1 LIDLERLGDAV
12 GFSAAQRELLQHLL
26 RERSVE
32 LPVEEGIRPRPDPAE
47 RPLSFAQQRLWF
59 LHRLDPASPA
69 YNMPAAVRLTGRLDV
84 AALRGSL
91 AEVVRRHEVLRTAL
105 REEGGAPVPH
115 LAPAAPL
122 PLPVVDLSS
131 LSLAERTRESER
143 LAREEA
149 RRPFDL
155 GRAPLLRGTL
165 VRQGD
170 GGWLLLLTLHHVV
183 GDGWSIGVL
192 VRELG
197 TLYEAFAAGRPLPL
211 PELSLQYTDFAFWQ
225 RGWLAGEELE
235 RQLGFW
241 REAMAGAPVTLE
253 LPADRPRPPVAS
265 LRGGRRRVELPAEL
279 AGRLRTLGQE
289 RGATLFMV
297 LLATFAAQLARWSG
311 AEDLVV
317 GSPIAN
323 RNRAEIEGLVGF
335 FVNTLPLR
343 VDLKGDPAF
352 RDLLDRV
359 RETTLAAYSHQD
371 LPFERLVEELRL
383 ERSPA
388 HSPLFQVLF
397 ALQNAPVGRLD
408 LEGLSIELAEV
419 DNGAAKVDLELSLEE
434 TARGIEGTLTYSL
447 DTFEPATAERLLGH
461 WQTLLRGAVEEP
473 GTRIWDLPLLD
484 DRERQQ
490 LLEWSRTGEVSLA
503 PGSIQ
508 GRFEAWVERTPE
520 AVALVWEEGSF
531 TYRELDRRANLLA
544 CHLLALGL
552 EPEDPV
558 GICFERSPDL
568 VVCLLAALKAGGAYL
583 PLEPG
588 LGDERL
594 EMLLSD
600 AQGGVA
606 RPVVLTRERWAGR
619 FSRVRERGG
628 SVLLLDGSPP
638 PAPPA
643 WEAGPEVFADPDRLA
658 YISFTSG
665 STGRPKGVAV
675 PHRGVLRL
683 VHDSVWARM
692 GPDEVFLQL
701 APASFDASTLEI
713 WGPLLNGGRLV
724 IFPPHPPSLEELGD
738 VLARFGVTT
747 LWLTA
752 GLFHQM
758 VDGNLRG
765 LASLR
770 QLLAGG
776 DALAAE
782 RVARVLDALPGV
794 RLVNGYGPTEGTTF
808 TCCWPAVPGGL
819 RGASVPLGRP
829 IANSEVHL
837 LDRSGQPAPIGV
849 PGELWIG
856 GDGLARGYV
865 ARPDQTADRFRPH
878 PFGPPGARLYRTGD
892 LARYRPD
899 GLIEFLGRTDHQ
911 VKIRGFRVEPGEIE
925 AVLCEH
931 PAVRQAAVVA
941 RGTTDDRRLVAYV
954 VREEGAE
961 IANLRDHLRRR
972 LPEFM
977 IPAAFVELAAFPLTL
992 NGKLDR
998 RALPEPD
1005 RRTEDEG
1012 SAAPRTPVEEL
1023 LATLF
1028 ADLLGIEGIGIQDD
1042 FFLQGG
1048 HSLLATRV
1056 VSRVREVFGVEIPL
1070 VRFFESPTV
1079 AGLAAVI
1086 AEAQG
1091 VSATPMVRVPRSGEL
1106 PLSFAQQRLW
1116 FLEQL
1121 APGSPLYNMPLAV
1134 RTRGGLRLPALAAAL
1149 REIVRRHEALRTRFP
1164 ATDGSPVQVVAEEA
1178 AFELAQVD
1186 LSALAPDGREIEARR
1201 LLAGAARRP
1210 FDLAMGPLLRAL
1222 LLRLDEDEAVLFLNL
1237 HHIVADGWSIG
1248 VLLQELSVLYRGS
1261 ALPELPL
1268 QYADF
1273 AAWQRSWLSGEV
1285 LDGQIAFW
1293 RDRLGG
1299 VPVLD
1304 LPTDRPR
1311 PPAQS
1316 FRGAV
1321 LPMSL
1326 PPGLADRV
1334 ADLGRRSGVTPF
1346 MALLAAFSALLA
1358 RVSGQDD
1365 LAVGA
1370 PIANRNRAEIEG
1382 LIGFFVNTLA
1392 LRVAVADD
1400 PVFADLLARVR
1411 DATLEAYAHQDL
1423 PFERLVEELAPQR
1436 DHSRPPLVQAVFAL
1450 QNAPLGPLE
1459 LPGVT
1464 LEAVPVDTGTAKFD
1478 LTLALSEEGGG
1489 LAGGIEYA
1497 TDLFDEATVRR
1508 LWDRFERLLA
1518 GAVDAPE
1525 RRTSDLPLL
1534 DAAELHQILSAWSG
1548 AEVSPAGGIPV
1559 VRLFEDQVLRAP
1571 RAPAVVD
1578 GDGTLTYGDL
1588 DRRAGALATLLRLRG
1603 VGPEAPLVAVCCER
1617 SADLVVAVLA
1627 VLEAGGAYLPL
1638 DPAYPAERL
1647 SFMLGDAGV
1656 RLLLTHERVRVDLP
1670 PGVEVLRVDRDPG
1683 FEPLRERPVA
1693 DPRHRAYAI
1702 YTSGSTGRPKG
1713 TELAHAGL
1721 ANLAAWHRETYGLTP
1736 DDRCTL
1742 VAGVGFDASV
1752 WEIWPALTAGAS
1764 LWVPPA
1770 ELLGDPA
1777 ALLAWM
1783 AGQGVTVSFLSTP
1796 MAEAVLAVPPPPGL
1810 ALRFLL
1816 TGGDRLHRRAPSGA
1830 PFTLVN
1836 HYGPTEG
1843 TVVTTAGPVG
1853 PGEGPPSLGRP
1864 ISGVRTWVMDGRLAP
1879 VPAGTPGELCVAGV
1893 GLARG
1898 YLGRPDLTAEQ
1909 FRPDPLGGVP
1919 GERLYRTGD
1928 LVRWRPDGEL
1938 EFLGRIDHQ
1947 VKVRGVRIELGE
1959 IEAVLAEHPGVRAA
1973 AAAVSGGRL
1982 AAWYVADPE
1991 ISPRELREHLRRSLP
2006 DSMLPSDFVRLD
2018 GLPLTANGKVDR
2030 QALPAPG
2037 PRPGEGRPK
2046 NAVEEVLAAIW
2057 EEVLGVRGIEPE
2069 DDFFALGGHSL
2080 LATRVLARMRG
2091 AFGVELP
2098 LSTAFE
2104 ASTLEEL
2111 AERIAAVRRNAP
2123 APDGEPLRPVP
2134 RDGELPLSPTQE
2146 RLWFLDQFE
2155 PGSAALNIPASACL
2169 RGRLDA
2175 GALESALAEVVRRHE
2190 SLRTSFGAAEGRPY
2204 QRVAPPA
2211 PVFLPLVDLS
2221 GLPDRSG
2228 ELARLEAVL
2237 AGHAFDLGR
2246 GPLWIAQLVRL
2257 APDEHAFLLCLH
2269 HVIADG
2275 WSMGVLFRELG
2286 ELYQAFSAGRPS
2298 PLAEPALQ
2306 VADFAVWQRRWLAEG
2321 ALDAQLAFWR
2331 QRLAGE
2337 LTALDLPLD
2346 HPRPPV
2352 RTFRGSTRRLVLP
2365 PDLSDAL
2372 RVLGRREGATLFMTL
2387 LAAFDVLLSRLS
2399 GQRDILVGTP
2409 IAGRTRAEL
2418 EGLIGC
2424 FLNTLVLRADLSGEP
2439 SFRDLLA
2446 RVREV
2451 CLSAY
2456 EHQDLPFETL
2466 LAELVPERDLS
2477 RTPLFQVFLNMLN
2490 LPPAALRLPDLEIVP
2505 QPLPD
2510 APSKFDLT
2518 LYVSNP
2524 EGEIGFD
2531 LVFNA
2536 DLLSPARIEEM
2547 LRQYELVLRQI
2558 ADAPERGV
2566 EALSLVTAEARSLL
2580 PDPRAVLSDRFE
2592 GSVPQVFSGFAR
2604 REPAALAA
2612 ADGAEEW
2619 TYGELAAQSWRLARF
2634 LVDAGVLPGEVV
2646 AIYAHRSAPLVWAL
2660 LGVLEAGAAFLILD
2674 PTYPAA
2680 RQIEMLRLAQP
2691 RAWLEIEAAGD
2702 LPVLLDRKVW
2712 SLGCRRLR
2720 LQAKETGNPALSGF
2734 PAEPPDVP
2742 VGPDDL
2748 AYVAFTSGS
2757 TGGPK
2762 GVLGRHGSL
2771 SHFLP
2776 WLFRRFDLTA
2786 ADRFSLLSGLSHDP
2800 LHRDVFTPLQLGAAV
2815 LLPDPDRMASP
2826 GWLAGWARRQGITV
2840 AHMTPAMAQLLT
2852 TEPPDGEVVEVTS
2865 LRYAFLVGESLT
2877 WRTVE
2882 RLRRLAPAVT
2892 CVNLYGATETQ
2903 RAVGCHVAAPELLQD
2918 DHRSGEVLPLGRGM
2932 EDVQLL
2938 VLGGS
2943 GELAGVGELGE
2954 ILVRSPHLALGYLGD
2969 PERTRERF
2977 RENPFTGEAGDRLYR
2992 TGDLGRYLPDGEVA
3006 FAGRADSQVKVRGFR
3021 VEPGEIEA
3029 ALARHSDVREAAVLV
3044 WEDGD
3049 DRRFLAAYL
3058 VPVPGRAIAMREVR
3072 GFLEERLPAYMV
3084 PAAYVVLD
3092 ELPLTPNR
3100 KLDHRALPRPEVVR
3114 TDAVAKPEDPAAE
3127 VLAGI
3132 WADLLGLERV
3142 GVSDNFF
3149 ELGGHSLLATRLLS
3163 RVRQVLGVELSL
3175 QELFEA
3181 PTVAGMAAA
3190 VARSAGA
3197 PSIPPLR
3204 RADRTMRLPLSFAQQ
3219 RLWFLDR
3226 FEPGSPLYNIV
3237 SAFRVAGPLDVTALA
3252 SALREIVRRHE
3263 TLRTSFASIDGRPVQ
3278 VVSPEARL
3286 DLAWTS
3292 LAALPP
3298 AERAAELRRLLD
3310 GEARRP
3316 FDLGRGPLF
3325 RARLYEESAGEWI
3338 VLLSIHHI
3346 VSDGWSMGVLLGE
3359 LSVLYGAALEGAAS
3373 PLPELPVQY
3382 ADFAVWQRSWLQGE
3396 VLEAQLAWWR
3406 EQLGDGPAPL
3416 ELPTDRPRPV
3426 EQSSEGGTLPL
3437 ALPAALAAEIQT
3449 LARRQGATVYMVL
3462 LAALQT
3468 LLHRYSGQED
3478 IATGSP
3484 IANRTRIELEG
3495 LVGFFANTLVM
3506 RGRLSAHL
3514 PFLELLARLRSTVL
3528 EAHAH
3533 QDLPFE
3539 KLVEELAPVRDL
3551 GRSPLFQVML
3561 VLQNTPWS
3569 LRGLPG
3575 LEAASLAVS
3584 TASAKFDLTWSFA
3597 EAPTGG
3603 LVGSVELR
3611 SDLWDDVT
3619 VRRMLD
3625 HFAALLEAALV
3636 DPGESLG
3643 ALPLLSPAERLQM
3656 LEEWSG
3662 TAVALPPA
3670 ACIHQLVEEQAARAP
3685 EALAVVAA
3693 DRSKLSYRDLNE
3705 RANQVAHFLGSL
3717 GIGPEDRVGICA
3729 ESSPELLLAILG
3741 TLKAGAAYVPLD
3753 PAYPRERLAFM
3764 AQNAR
3769 LGLLL
3774 VRDTGSDLLPAG
3786 VVPRVALGDWEPF
3799 SDFSRENPVCAATG
3813 ENLAY
3818 VIYTSGSTGRPKGVA
3833 MPHLPLVNLI
3843 RWQQRSSGGGRTVQ
3857 FSSLSFDVSF
3867 QEIFSTW
3874 SSGETLVLLPEGARA
3889 DAGGLLSTLADEG
3902 VERLFL
3908 PFVALQNLA
3917 EWASSGEVLPRR
3929 LREVVT
3935 AGEQLKVTP
3944 AIMRLFE
3951 RLPGCSLENQ
3961 YGPSE
3966 SHVVTAFRLP
3976 GPAAQWAPLPPI
3988 GRPVDN
3994 ARLFI
3999 LDPQGNP
4006 VPVGVPGE
4014 LCIGGISLARGY
4026 LGLPEATAARF
4037 VPDPFTNLP
4046 GGRLYRTGDLA
4057 VWMPDGNLQFLGR
4070 TDHQIKVRGYR
4081 VELGEIEVLL
4091 SAQPG
4096 VHGATVVAREDATED
4111 RRLVA
4116 YVVPETPGAVSAEEL
4131 HRSVATRLPE
4141 YMLPSAWVF
4150 LETFPLTQTGK
4161 VDRRALPAPAGE
4173 GRKAPSTPP
4182 RTPLEETLAGIW
4194 SEILGTTEIGIH
4206 DNFFDLGG
4214 HSLRATRVLS
4224 RIRDAFGVEVPVRR
4238 LFARPTIAGLAE
4250 EIRAARHQE
4259 QGLAMPPLVR
4269 VPREGDL
4276 PLSFAQQRLWF
4287 LDRFD
4292 PGNPA
4297 YNIPAA
4303 FRFRGPL
4310 DRPALEASLGEIVRR
4325 HEVLRTSFQE
4335 REREPVQVIAP
4346 PGPFLL
4352 PQVDLATLPADLRER
4367 ELERLVGQEAFRSFD
4382 LSRGPLLRACLF
4394 GQGEGDH
4401 ALTLVQHHAV
4411 TDGWSQGVLSHE
4423 LSALYEAF
4431 TERLPSPLAELPV
4444 QYADFAVWQRAW
4456 LAGEGLRAQLSYW
4469 TRQLDGIQV
4478 LDLPTDHPRPPVATP
4493 HGAAR
4498 PFAWPAELG
4507 RGLQE
4512 LSEGEGA
4519 TLFMGLL
4526 AALQALLGR
4535 YSGQEDVVVGSPVA
4549 NRNRSELEGLIGFF
4563 VNMLALRGDLSGA
4576 PSFRELLARVRET
4589 ALEAYAHQDLP
4600 FDRLVE
4606 ELQPDRDTSRS
4617 PVFQVAFQLFNVPIR
4632 PLELRGVAV
4641 SWLPLAAQTAKFDLN
4656 LSLVAGEQGL
4666 LGSCEHRRDLFEAA
4680 TIDRM
4685 MGHLRVLLEGAVADP
4700 ERRIVDLPVLSEAE
4714 QLQLVEWLAAA
4725 HRGTPES
4732 RAEPE
4737 PEFVAPRGPIETA
4750 LAALWADLLGV
4761 ERIGVND
4768 SFFELGGHSLL
4779 ATRLVNR
4786 VRETFGADLLLRDL
4800 FQAPTVA
4807 ALARAIAG
4815 QKGGDLPDRLPPAR
4829 LPVLRPDPER
4839 RHEPFPLTDVQQ
4851 AYWIGRSGIFE
4862 LGNVSTHVYL
4872 ELETTGLDLER
4883 LGKALRRMIERH
4895 DMLRMVVLPD
4905 GRQRVLPTVPDYE
4918 IAVQEGDPESLR
4930 QRMSHQVLPAHRWP
4944 LFDLRASLLDG
4955 GRTRL
4960 HVSLDA
4966 LVADAWSFRIMARE
4980 LVQLYR
4986 DPGTAVPPLEIT
4998 FRDYVLAE
5006 IELRASD
5013 LYRRSEEYWRGRLAS
5028 LPPAPE
5034 LPLAKSPGAVS
5045 NPRFVRRSGRL
5056 EPQVWQRLRAA
5067 GARRGLTPSGL
5078 LLAAFSEVLAVWSK
5092 SPRFTLTLT
5101 LFQRL
5106 PLHPQVAEIVGDF
5119 TSVTLL
5125 AVDAPR
5131 DVPLE
5136 IRAQRLQE
5144 RLWMD
5149 LDHDHVSGVRILR
5162 ELGRTGGGQSWA
5174 MPVVFTS
5181 TLALERP
5188 APPETGETAEI
5199 ETVYSITQTP
5209 QVWLDHQVSEQGGA
5223 LVFFWDAVDEIFP
5236 QGLVDDMFATYSG
5249 LLARLADDEGLWQA
5263 ERLAL
5268 VPPTQLAQRADV
5280 NATATPGSGALLQT
5294 LFQEQARL
5302 RPEEPAV
5309 IAAERSLTYRELE
5322 CRALCLG
5329 ARLRA
5334 LGARP
5339 NRLVAI
5345 AMEKGWEQV
5354 VAALAVVSSGAAY
5367 LPVDPELPR
5376 ERFRYLLEHGEV
5388 EVALTQ
5394 SWLEARLAWPVG
5406 VRRIPVDRE
5415 DGEAPASLPPVQGRE
5430 DLAYVIFTSGSTGV
5444 PKGVMIDHRGAV
5456 NTVLDI
5462 DQRFGVGPGDR
5473 VLALSSLSFDL
5484 SVWDVFGLLA
5494 AGGAIVLPEPG
5505 AGRDP
5510 SRWLDLLRQS
5520 GVTVW
5525 NSVPALLEM
5534 LVEYA
5539 ERNGERL
5546 PASLRL
5552 VLLSGDWIPVGLPD
5566 RLRRL
5571 ADHEMEIVSL
5581 GGATEASIW
5590 SIYHPIG
5597 RVDPGWKSIPY
5608 GRPLANQTFH
5618 VLDDALEPRPVWV
5631 PGQLHIGGIGLAQGY
5646 WRDPEKTAACFFV
5659 HPRTGERLY
5668 RTGDLG
5674 RYLPDGTIEFLGRED
5689 FQVKIQ
5695 GYRIELGDVEAALA
5709 QHPGIAA
5716 GVTVALGD
5724 ERGAKRLVAYFV
5736 PVPGSLPGDEDL
5748 RAFLAGKLPA
5758 YMVPAVFVPL
5768 ESLPLTDNGKVD
5780 RKALPAPPER
5790 GRQRAAEI
5798 PRLASTGIEG
5808 RIAALWREVL
5818 QLDEVSPQESFFALG
5833 GNSILMVQVHARL
5846 QDLFGEIPI
5855 VDLFQYPTV
5864 RSLAAHLAS
5873 RGAVPREQPAEARRP
5888 VPGTGTGQE
5897 VAIIGMAGCFPRAE
5911 SLESFWRNLRQGVE
5925 CISFFSDEEL
5935 LAAGFSPDVLSDPRC
5950 VKARAILEGAD
5961 RFDASFFGL
5970 TPRQAVLIDPQ
5981 HRVFLECAWDALENA
5996 GYDPETCAGEIGV
6009 FAGASLNTYLFGLS
6023 AAEET
6028 KDLGNFQVVT
6038 GNDKDYLATR
6048 VSYLCNLRGPS
6059 LTVQT
6064 ACSTSL
6070 VAIHLACRSLV
6081 NGECDM
6087 ALAGGVSISAPQK
6100 RGYLYSEGGTGS
6112 PDGHCRAFDARAQGT
6127 VSGEGV
6133 GIVVLKRLAD
6143 ALADGDR
6150 IEAVILGSAINNDG
6164 SSKVGYTAP
6173 SVGGQAAVITRAL
6186 QVAGVSPETISYVE
6200 AHGTGTPLGDPIEI
6214 TALTQAFRRQTGKTG
6229 FCAIGSVKTNI
6240 GHLDAAAGVAGLIK
6254 TVLALRRGEIPPSLG
6269 FERPNPRIA
6278 FQESPFYV
6286 NQRLAEWRANGTPR
6300 RAGVSSFGFGG
6311 TNAHVVLE
6319 EAPPASPEPS
6329 PRSSHLLV
6337 LSARTPAALDRRMED
6352 LAAHLENDPV
6362 LDLAD
6367 VAWTLQVGRRV
6378 FGHRAVAVCTD
6389 ARDAVQVL
6397 RSRDRDRLLT
6407 AAEGETDRPVAFL
6420 FPGQGA
6426 RPAAGLAA
6434 LHRGEPAFRQGL
6446 DRCAEILR
6454 PSLGVDLRSLL
6465 LAGES
6470 SGNDL
6475 GSTALAQPVLFAIE
6489 HSLAELWMAWG
6500 VRPNALLGHSLGE
6513 YVAACLSGVLSLEDA
6528 LRLVVERGRLMQ
6540 ALPEGAMLAVPLPPE
6555 EVEELAA
6562 GAVSLAAINAPA
6574 RCVLS
6579 GPAADI
6585 DALAGE
6591 LASRGVSCR
6600 RLEVERAFH
6609 SRDVEA
6615 IQPALTAFLRQLHLQ
6630 PPRIPF
6636 VSCLTGTW
6644 ITDEEATDPAYWA
6657 RQMRA
6662 PVRFT
6667 DAVDTLLTVG
6677 PCVLLEVGPG
6687 SALVSLARLHPK
6699 TPQGIASLAA
6709 APAPDAGLLAALGRL
6724 WLAGVRIDW
6733 RAVHAGERRGRVALP
6748 SYPFERSSYWFETR
6762 SGRREEAEPA
6772 AHPAN
6777 GNGKGSLEPN
6787 QVLSWEPSTDL
6798 SSLEEIVSGQLEIM
6812 LQQLDLLR

>member
-1 LIDLERLGDAV
+1 MIDLERLADAV
-12 GFSAAQRELLQHLL
+12 GFSATQRELLQHLL
-26 RERSVE
+26 RDVSVE
-32 LPVEEGIRPRPDPAE
+32 LPVEEGIRPRSDPAE

-69 YNMPAAVRLTGRLDV
+69 YNMPAAVRLAVRLDV

-91 AEVVRRHEVLRTAL
+91 TEVVRRHEVLRTAL
-105 REEGGAPVPH
+105 REEAGAPVPD
-115 LAPAAPL
+115 LAPAALL
-122 PLPVVDLSS
+122 PLPVVDLSTMPP
-131 LSLAERTRESER
+131 AERTRESDR

-155 GRAPLLRGTL
+155 GRVPLLRGTL

-170 GGWLLLLTLHHVV
+170 GGWMLLLTLHHVV

-197 TLYEAFAAGRPLPL
+197 ALYEAFAAGRPSPL
-211 PELSLQYTDFAFWQ
+211 PELPIQYADFASWQ
-225 RGWLAGEELE
+225 RRWLSGEELE

-241 REAMAGAPVTLE
+241 RDILAGAPATLE

-265 LRGGRRRVELPAEL
+265 LRGGRRRVELPADL
-279 AGRLRTLGQE
+279 AGGLRALGQE

-311 AEDLVV
+311 TADLVV

-343 VDLKGDPAF
+343 VDLEGDPAF
-352 RDLLDRV
+352 RDLLHRV
-359 RETTLAAYSHQD
+359 RETTLAAYAHQD
-371 LPFERLVEELRL
+371 LPFERLIEELRL

-408 LEGLSIELAEV
+408 LAGLSIELAEV

-434 TARGIEGTLTYSL
+434 TVRGIEGTLTYSL
-447 DTFEPATAERLLGH
+447 DTFEPATADRLLRH

-484 DRERQQ
+484 DKERQQ
-490 LLEWSRTGEVSLA
+490 LLEWSRTEEVSLE

-508 GRFEAWVERTPE
+508 GRFETWVERTPE

-531 TYRELDRRANLLA
+531 TYRELNRRANLLA
-544 CHLLALGL
+544 HHLLALGL

-558 GICFERSPDL
+558 GICLERSSDL
-568 VVCLLAALKAGGAYL
+568 VVSLLAALKAGGAYL
-583 PLEPG
+583 PLDPG
-588 LGDERL
+588 LTDERL
-594 EMLLSD
+594 AIFLED
-600 AQGGVA
+600 AQGRVE

-628 SVLLLDGSPP
+628 SVVLLDGSPP

-643 WEAGPEVFADPDRLA
+643 WETDPEGFADPDRLA

-675 PHRGVLRL
+675 PHSGVLRL
-683 VHDSVWARM
+683 AGDSFWARM
-692 GPDEVFLQL
+692 GPEEVFLQL
-701 APASFDASTLEI
+701 APVSFDASTLEI
-713 WGPLLNGGRLV
+713 WGPLLTGGRLAV
-724 IFPPHPPSLEELGD
+724 FPSHPPSLEELGD
-738 VLARFGVTT
+738 FLARFAVTT
-747 LWLTA
+747 LWLTT

-765 LASLR
+765 LGSLR
-770 QLLAGG
+770 QLLTGG
-776 DALAAE
+776 DVVSAE
-782 RVARVLDALPGV
+782 RVTRVLDELPAV
-794 RLVNGYGPTEGTTF
+794 RLVVAYGPTEGTTF
-808 TCCWPAVPGGL
+808 TTCWPAVPGGI

-829 IANSEVHL
+829 IANTEVYL
-837 LDRSGQPAPIGV
+837 LDRSGRPVPTGV
-849 PGELWIG
+849 PSELWVG
-856 GDGLARGYV
+856 GDGLARGY
-865 ARPDQTADRFRPH
+865 AGRPDLTAERFRPH
-878 PFGPPGARLYRTGD
+878 PFSPPGARLYRTGD

-899 GLIEFLGRTDHQ
+899 GLTEFLGRIDHQ

-941 RGTTDDRRLVAYV
+941 RGTSTDDRRLVAYV
-954 VREEGAE
+954 VWEERAAVADGELRE
-961 IANLRDHLRRR
+961 HLRRR
-972 LPEFM
+972 LPEYM
-977 IPAAFVELAAFPLTL
+977 VPADFVLLAALPLTP

-1005 RRTEDEG
+1005 RRPESEDH
-1012 SAAPRTPVEEL
+1012 AAPRTPVEEL

-1028 ADLLGIEGIGIQDD
+1028 ADLLGMERIGVQDD

-1070 VRFFESPTV
+1070 VRFFEAPTV
-1079 AGLAAVI
+1079 AGLAAAI

-1091 VSATPMVRVPRSGEL
+1091 VSAPPMVRVPRSGEL

-1134 RTRGGLRLPALAAAL
+1134 RARGDLRLPELAAAL
-1149 REIVRRHEALRTRFP
+1149 REIVRRHEALRTQFP
-1164 ATDGSPVQVVAEEA
+1164 AVDGSPVQVVAKEA
-1178 AFELAQVD
+1178 GFELARVD
-1186 LSALAPDGREIEARR
+1186 LSALAPDEREIEVRR
-1201 LLAGAARRP
+1201 LLAAAARRP
-1210 FDLAMGPLLRAL
+1210 FDLVAGPLLRAL
-1222 LLRLDEDEAVLFLNL
+1222 LLRLDEGEGVLFLNL
-1237 HHIVADGWSIG
+1237 HHIVADGWSTG
-1248 VLLQELSVLYRGS
+1248 VLLQELSALYRGS
-1261 ALPELPL
+1261 ALPKLPI

-1285 LDGQIAFW
+1285 LDEQLAFW
-1293 RDRLGG
+1293 RERLAG

-1311 PPAQS
+1311 PPVQS

-1321 LPMSL
+1321 LPVIL
-1326 PPGLADRV
+1326 PPGLAERV

-1346 MALLAAFSALLA
+1346 MALLAAFSMLLA

-1392 LRVAVADD
+1392 LRVGVADD
-1400 PVFADLLARVR
+1400 PAFADLLARVR
-1411 DATLEAYAHQDL
+1411 EATLEAYAHQDL
-1423 PFERLVEELAPQR
+1423 PFEKLVEELAPQR
-1436 DHSRPPLVQAVFAL
+1436 DHSRPPLVQVVLAL
-1450 QNAPLGPLE
+1450 QNAPLGPLD

-1464 LEAVPVDTGTAKFD
+1464 LETVPVDTGTAKFE
-1478 LTLALSEEGGG
+1478 LTLALAEEGGG

-1497 TDLFDEATVRR
+1497 ADLFDEATVRR

-1548 AEVSPAGGIPV
+1548 AEAPPADGVPV
-1559 VRLFEDQVLRAP
+1559 VRLFAERACRAP
-1571 RAPAVVD
+1571 LALAVVD
-1578 GDGTLTYGDL
+1578 GDGTLSYGDL
-1588 DRRAGALATLLRLRG
+1588 DRRAGALAALLRLRG
-1603 VGPEAPLVAVCCER
+1603 VGSEAPLVAVCCER

-1647 SFMLGDAGV
+1647 SFMLEDAGV
-1656 RLLLTHERVRVDLP
+1656 RLLLTHERVPLALP
-1670 PGVEVLRVDRDPG
+1670 AGVEVLRVDRDPG
-1683 FEPLRERPVA
+1683 FEPLREMPVV
-1693 DPRHRAYAI
+1693 DSRHRAYAI

-1742 VAGVGFDASV
+1742 MAGVGFDASV

-1764 LWVPPA
+1764 LWIPSA

-1783 AGQGVTVSFLSTP
+1783 TGQGVTVSFLPTP
-1796 MAEAVLAVPPPPGL
+1796 VAEAVLAMPPPPGL

-1816 TGGDRLHRRAPSGA
+1816 TGGDRLHRRALPGV

-1864 ISGVRTWVMDGRLAP
+1864 ISGVRTWVVDGRLAP

-1898 YLGRPDLTAEQ
+1898 YLGRPDLTAER
-1909 FRPDPLGGVP
+1909 FRPDPLGSVP

-1959 IEAVLAEHPGVRAA
+1959 IEAVLAEQPGVRAA
-1973 AAAVSGGRL
+1973 AAAVFGGRL
-1982 AAWYVADPE
+1982 VAWYVADPE

-2018 GLPLTANGKVDR
+2018 ALPLTPNGKVDR
-2030 QALPAPG
+2030 QALPTPG
-2037 PRPGEGRPK
+2037 SRPGEGRPK
-2046 NAVEEVLAAIW
+2046 NATEEVLAAIW
-2057 EEVLGVRGIEPE
+2057 EEVLGVRGIEAG

-2080 LATRVLARMRG
+2080 LATRVLARARA

-2098 LSTAFE
+2098 LSTIFE
-2104 ASTLEEL
+2104 APTLEEL
-2111 AERIAAVRRNAP
+2111 AAQIAAARRSAP

-2134 RDGELPLSPTQE
+2134 RDGELPLSFTQE

-2155 PGSAALNIPASACL
+2155 PGNAALDIPASARL
-2169 RGRLDA
+2169 LGRLDA
-2175 GALESALAEVVRRHE
+2175 GVLESALAEVVRRHE
-2190 SLRTSFGAAEGRPY
+2190 SLRTTFGAAEGRPY
-2204 QRVAPPA
+2204 QRVVPPA

-2221 GLPDRSG
+2221 GLPDHSG
-2228 ELARLEAVL
+2228 ELARIEAAL

-2246 GPLWIAQLVRL
+2246 GPLWIARLVRL
-2257 APDEHAFLLCLH
+2257 ARDEHAFLLCLH

-2286 ELYQAFSAGRPS
+2286 ELYGAYTAGLPS

-2306 VADFAVWQRRWLAEG
+2306 VADFAVWQRRWLAGG

-2331 QRLAGE
+2331 QRLTGE
-2337 LTALDLPLD
+2337 LPALDLPLD

-2352 RTFRGSTRRLVLP
+2352 RTFCGRTCRRVLP

-2372 RVLGRREGATLFMTL
+2372 RALGQREGTTLFMTL

-2466 LAELVPERDLS
+2466 LAELAPERDLS
-2477 RTPLFQVFLNMLN
+2477 RTPLFQVFFNMLN

-2505 QPLPD
+2505 EPLPD

-2524 EGEIGFD
+2524 EGEIAFD

-2536 DLLSPARIEEM
+2536 DLLSPGRIEEM
-2547 LRQYELVLRQI
+2547 LRQYELLLRQI
-2558 ADAPERGV
+2558 SEAPEQGI
-2566 EALSLVTAEARSLL
+2566 EALSLVTVEARALL
-2580 PDPRAVLSDRFE
+2580 PDPRAALSDRFE
-2592 GSVPQVFSGFAR
+2592 GSVPQVFSRFAR

-2619 TYGELAAQSWRLARF
+2619 TYGELAAQSHRLAHF
-2634 LVDAGVLPGEVV
+2634 LMDAGILPGDVV
-2646 AIYAHRSAPLVWAL
+2646 AIHAHRSAPLVWAL
-2660 LGVLEAGAAFLILD
+2660 LGVLESGAAFLILD

-2691 RAWLEIEAAGD
+2691 RAWLEIEAAGA
-2702 LPVLLDRKVW
+2702 LPAALDREVG

-2720 LQAKETGNPALSGF
+2720 LQAKAMGNPALAGF
-2734 PAEPPDVP
+2734 PAEPADVP
-2742 VGPDDL
+2742 VGPDAP

-2776 WLFRRFDLTA
+2776 WLSRRFDLSA
-2786 ADRFSLLSGLSHDP
+2786 ADRFSLLSGLAHDP

-2840 AHMTPAMAQLLT
+2840 SHMTPAMAQLLT
-2852 TEPPDGEVVEVTS
+2852 TEPPDGEIVEVTS

-2877 WRTVE
+2877 RRTVE

-2892 CVNLYGATETQ
+2892 CVNLYGSTETQ
-2903 RAVGCHVAAPELLQD
+2903 RAVGYHVVAPEPLRE
-2918 DHRSGEVLPLGRGM
+2918 DHRAGEVLPLGRGM

-2954 ILVRSPHLALGYLGD
+2954 IWLRSPLLALGYLGD
-2969 PERTRERF
+2969 PQRTRERF
-2977 RENPFTGEAGDRLYR
+2977 RKNPFTGEAGDRLYR
-2992 TGDLGRYLPDGEVA
+2992 TGDLGRYLPDGQVA

-3029 ALARHSDVREAAVLV
+3029 ALARHPDVREAAVLL

-3049 DRRFLAAYL
+3049 DRAFLAAYL
-3058 VPVPGRAIAMREVR
+3058 VPVPGRAIAVREVR
-3072 GFLEERLPAYMV
+3072 SFLEDRLPAYMV
-3084 PAAYVVLD
+3084 PAAYMVLE

-3100 KLDHRALPRPEVVR
+3100 KLDRRALPRPEVVR
-3114 TDAVAKPEDPAAE
+3114 TEATATPKDPAAE

-3190 VARSAGA
+3190 LAAARGA
-3197 PSIPPLR
+3197 SGPPLA
-3204 RADRTMRLPLSFAQQ
+3204 RADRSSRLPLSFAQQ

-3237 SAFRVAGPLDVTALA
+3237 SAFRASGTLEAAALA
-3252 SALREIVRRHE
+3252 SGLQEIVRRHE

-3298 AERAAELRRLLD
+3298 AERTSELRRLLD
-3310 GEARRP
+3310 GEAQRP
-3316 FDLGRGPLF
+3316 FDLGRGSLF
-3325 RARLYEESAGEWI
+3325 RARLLEVTAGEWV

-3359 LSVLYGAALEGAAS
+3359 LSTLYGAALEGASS

-3416 ELPTDRPRPV
+3416 DLPTDRPRPV
-3426 EQSSEGGTLPL
+3426 EQSFRGDTLAL
-3437 ALPAALAAEIQT
+3437 SLPAALTAEIRT
-3449 LARRQGATVYMVL
+3449 LARRQGATLYMIL
-3462 LAALQT
+3462 LAALQA
-3468 LLHRYSGQED
+3468 LLHRWSGQED
-3478 IATGSP
+3478 VAVGSP
-3484 IANRTRIELEG
+3484 VANRTRTELEG
-3495 LVGFFANTLVM
+3495 LIGFFANTLVM
-3506 RGRLSAHL
+3506 RGWPSAGL
-3514 PFLELLARLRSTVL
+3514 PFRELLAALRKTVL

-3539 KLVEELAPVRDL
+3539 KLVEELAPARDL

-3561 VLQNTPWS
+3561 VVQNTPAA
-3569 LRGLPG
+3569 LRRLPG
-3575 LEAASLAVS
+3575 LEVSPVEVS
-3584 TASAKFDLTWSFA
+3584 TPGARFDLTWSFA
-3597 EAPTGG
+3597 EHPAGG
-3603 LVGSVELR
+3603 LAGTLELC
-3611 SDLWDDVT
+3611 SDLFDPAT
-3619 VRRMLD
+3619 ALRMQADL
-3625 HFAALLEAALV
+3625 AALLAGALA
-3636 DPGESLG
+3636 DPARSLG
-3643 ALPLLSPAERLQM
+3643 DLPILTSAE
-3656 LEEWSG
+3656 
-3662 TAVALPPA
+3662 
-3670 ACIHQLVEEQAARAP
+3670 QLQAAR
-3685 EALAVVAA
+3685 L
-3693 DRSKLSYRDLNE
+3693 
-3705 RANQVAHFLGSL
+3705 
-3717 GIGPEDRVGICA
+3717 
-3729 ESSPELLLAILG
+3729 
-3741 TLKAGAAYVPLD
+3741 
-3753 PAYPRERLAFM
+3753 
-3764 AQNAR
+3764 
-3769 LGLLL
+3769 
-3774 VRDTGSDLLPAG
+3774 
-3786 VVPRVALGDWEPF
+3786 
-3799 SDFSRENPVCAATG
+3799 
-3813 ENLAY
+3813 
-3818 VIYTSGSTGRPKGVA
+3818 
-3833 MPHLPLVNLI
+3833 
-3843 RWQQRSSGGGRTVQ
+3843 RSS
-3857 FSSLSFDVSF
+3857 
-3867 QEIFSTW
+3867 E
-3874 SSGETLVLLPEGARA
+3874 
-3889 DAGGLLSTLADEG
+3889 LA
-3902 VERLFL
+3902 
-3908 PFVALQNLA
+3908 
-3917 EWASSGEVLPRR
+3917 
-3929 LREVVT
+3929 
-3935 AGEQLKVTP
+3935 
-3944 AIMRLFE
+3944 
-3951 RLPGCSLENQ
+3951 
-3961 YGPSE
+3961 
-3966 SHVVTAFRLP
+3966 
-3976 GPAAQWAPLPPI
+3976 GPAAGAEAP
-3988 GRPVDN
+3988 
-3994 ARLFI
+3994 
-3999 LDPQGNP
+3999 
-4006 VPVGVPGE
+4006 
-4014 LCIGGISLARGY
+4014 
-4026 LGLPEATAARF
+4026 F
-4037 VPDPFTNLP
+4037 V
-4046 GGRLYRTGDLA
+4046 
-4057 VWMPDGNLQFLGR
+4057 
-4070 TDHQIKVRGYR
+4070 
-4081 VELGEIEVLL
+4081 
-4091 SAQPG
+4091 S
-4096 VHGATVVAREDATED
+4096 
-4111 RRLVA
+4111 
-4116 YVVPETPGAVSAEEL
+4116 
-4131 HRSVATRLPE
+4131 
-4141 YMLPSAWVF
+4141 
-4150 LETFPLTQTGK
+4150 
-4161 VDRRALPAPAGE
+4161 
-4173 GRKAPSTPP
+4173 P
-4182 RTPLEETLAGIW
+4182 RTPMEETLAGIW
-4194 SEILGTTEIGIH
+4194 SEVLRAGTIGIH
-4206 DNFFDLGG
+4206 DSFFDLGG
-4214 HSLRATRVLS
+4214 HSLLATRVLS
-4224 RIRDAFGVEVPVRR
+4224 RVRDAFGVEIPVRR
-4238 LFARPTIAGLAE
+4238 LFARPTIAGLAGE
-4250 EIRAARHQE
+4250 VQAARRE
-4259 QGLAMPPLVR
+4259 ERERAMPPLVP
-4269 VPREGDL
+4269 VPRETPP

-4297 YNIPAA
+4297 YNIPRA
-4303 FRFRGPL
+4303 FRLRGRL
-4310 DRPALEASLGEIVRR
+4310 DRAALAASLGEIVRR
-4325 HEVLRTSFQE
+4325 HEVLRTCFQE
-4335 REREPVQVIAP
+4335 IGEEPVQVISAP
-4346 PGPFLL
+4346 APVL
-4352 PQVDLATLPADLRER
+4352 PALVDLSALPADLREGELDRRVR
-4367 ELERLVGQEAFRSFD
+4367 EEAFRPFD
-4382 LSRGPLLRACLF
+4382 LSRGPLLRSTLF
-4394 GQGEGDH
+4394 GVGEDDH
-4401 ALTLVQHHAV
+4401 SLILIQHHAV
-4411 TDGWSQGVLSHE
+4411 SDGWSQGVLGHE
-4423 LSALYEAF
+4423 LSLLYDAAS
-4431 TERLPSPLAELPV
+4431 RGRPSPLAGLPV
-4444 QYADFAVWQRAW
+4444 QYADFAAWQRAW
-4456 LAGEGLRAQLSYW
+4456 LDRDGLREHLAWWRRELA
-4469 TRQLDGIQV
+4469 GVPV
-4478 LDLPTDHPRPPVATP
+4478 LDLPTDHPRPAVATSR
-4493 HGAAR
+4493 GEAR
-4498 PFAWPAELG
+4498 PFAWPAELARDLRRVG
-4507 RGLQE
+4507 
-4512 LSEGEGA
+4512 EGEGA
-4519 TLFMGLL
+4519 TLFMVLL
-4526 AALQALLGR
+4526 AGLQALLGR
-4535 YSGQEDVVVGSPVA
+4535 YSGQEDLVVGSPVA

-4576 PSFRELLARVRET
+4576 PTFRELLARVRER
-4589 ALEAYAHQDLP
+4589 ALEAYAHQDVP

-4606 ELQPDRDTSRS
+4606 ELQPERDTGRS
-4617 PVFQVAFQLFNVPIR
+4617 PIFQVAFQLFNVPVR
-4632 PLELRGVAV
+4632 PLDLRGLEV
-4641 SWLPLAAQTAKFDLN
+4641 SWHAIPARTAKFDLN
-4656 LSLVAGEQGL
+4656 LSLVQGEDGL
-4666 LGSCEHRRDLFEAA
+4666 LGSCEHRSDLFEAA
-4680 TIDRM
+4680 TVDRM
-4685 MGHLRVLLEGAVADP
+4685 MGHLRALLEGAVADP
-4700 ERRIVDLPVLSEAE
+4700 ERRIADLPALSEAE
-4714 QLQLVEWLAAA
+4714 QRQLAQWLDAAYRSRPASRPQPEVEY
-4725 HRGTPES
+4725 
-4732 RAEPE
+4732 
-4737 PEFVAPRGPIETA
+4737 VAPRSPIETA
-4750 LAALWADLLGV
+4750 LAALWAELLGV
-4761 ERIGVND
+4761 ERISVHD

-4779 ATRLVNR
+4779 AARLVNR
-4786 VRETFGADLLLRDL
+4786 LRELFGVDLLLRDL

-4807 ALARAIAG
+4807 ALAQAVVRQTG
-4815 QKGGDLPDRLPPAR
+4815 SGLVDRRLPA
-4829 LPVLRPDPER
+4829 LRPDPDR

-4851 AYWIGRSGIFE
+4851 AYWIGRTGLFE
-4862 LGNVSTHVYL
+4862 LGNISTHVYL
-4872 ELETTGLDLER
+4872 ELESAGLDLDR
-4883 LGKALRRMIERH
+4883 LAAALRRVIERH
-4895 DMLRMVVLPD
+4895 DMLRMVIQPD
-4905 GRQRVLPTVPDYE
+4905 GRQRVLPAVPDFA
-4918 IAVQEGDPESLR
+4918 IPVQEGDPESVR
-4930 QRMSHQVLPAHRWP
+4930 ERMSHQVLPADRWP
-4944 LFDLRASLLDG
+4944 LFDLRATRLSG

-4966 LVADAWSFRIMARE
+4966 LMADAWSFRILARD
-4980 LVQLYR
+4980 LVRFYR
-4986 DPGTAVPPLEIT
+4986 DPEAALPPLEVT

-5006 IELRASD
+5006 IEMRGSD
-5013 LYRRSEEYWRGRLAS
+5013 LFRRSEEYWRGRLS
-5028 LPPAPE
+5028 DLPPAPE
-5034 LPLAKSPGAVS
+5034 LPLAKSPGSVGS
-5045 NPRFVRRSGRL
+5045 PRFARRSGRL
-5056 EPQVWQRLRAA
+5056 EPTAWQALRTA
-5067 GARRGLTPSGL
+5067 GARRGLTPSGF
-5078 LLAAFSEVLAVWSK
+5078 LLAAFSEVLAAWSK
-5092 SPRFTLTLT
+5092 SSRFTLTLT

-5106 PLHPQVAEIVGDF
+5106 PLHPEVTEIVGDF

-5125 AVDAPR
+5125 AVDGPR
-5131 DVPLE
+5131 DVPFE
-5136 IRAQRLQE
+5136 ARAQRLQE

-5149 LDHDHVSGVRILR
+5149 LDHGHMSGVRVLR
-5162 ELGRTGGGQSWA
+5162 ELARAGGGQAWA
-5174 MPVVFTS
+5174 LPVVFTS
-5181 TLALERP
+5181 TLALERSAP
-5188 APPETGETAEI
+5188 ADPGDAPPV

-5209 QVWLDHQVSEQGGA
+5209 QVWLDHQVSEQGDA
-5223 LVFFWDAVDEIFP
+5223 LVYFWDAVEEIFP
-5236 QGLVDDMFATYSG
+5236 PDLLDDMFSAYAG
-5249 LLARLADDEGLWQA
+5249 LLARLAGDEGLWGE
-5263 ERLAL
+5263 ERLGL
-5268 VPPTQLAQRADV
+5268 VPSAQLARRAAV
-5280 NATATPGSGALLQT
+5280 NATAVPESGALLQT
-5294 LFQEQARL
+5294 LFQEQARR
-5302 RPEEPAV
+5302 RPEEAAV
-5309 IAAERSLTYRELE
+5309 IAPERSLTYRELE
-5322 CRALCLG
+5322 RRAFALG

-5388 EVALTQ
+5388 GVALTQ
-5394 SWLEARLAWPVG
+5394 SRLEERLDWPEG

-5415 DGEAPASLPPVQGRE
+5415 DGEAPASLPPVQGRK

-5456 NTVLDI
+5456 NTVLDVN
-5462 DQRFGVGPGDR
+5462 QRFGVRPGDR

-5484 SVWDVFGLLA
+5484 SVWDVFGVLA

-5510 SRWLDLLRQS
+5510 SRWLDLLRGG

-5539 ERNGERL
+5539 ERNGETL

-5552 VLLSGDWIPVGLPD
+5552 ALLSGDWIPVSLPD
-5566 RLRRL
+5566 RVRRL
-5571 ADHEMEIVSL
+5571 AGEGVEIVSL

-5597 RVDPGWKSIPY
+5597 RVEPNWKSIPY

-5618 VLDDALEPRPVWV
+5618 VLDEALEPRPDWV
-5631 PGQLHIGGIGLAQGY
+5631 PGHLHIGGIGIAQGY
-5646 WRDPEKTAACFFV
+5646 WRDSKKTAARFFV

-5668 RTGDLG
+5668 DTGDLG
-5674 RYLPDGTIEFLGRED
+5674 RYLPDGDIEFLGRED

-5695 GYRIELGDVEAALA
+5695 GYRIELGDIEAALA
-5709 QHPGIAA
+5709 QHPGVAA
-5716 GVTVALGD
+5716 GVAAAVGD
-5724 ERGAKRLVAYFV
+5724 RGARRLVAWFV
-5736 PVPGSLPGDEDL
+5736 PAPGHRPTDEEL
-5748 RAFLAGKLPA
+5748 REHLAGKLPA
-5758 YMVPAVFVPL
+5758 YMVPAVFLPL

-5780 RKALPAPPER
+5780 RKALPAPAER
-5790 GRQRAAEI
+5790 GAKRAVEAPSPAGTEI
-5798 PRLASTGIEG
+5798 EA
-5808 RIAALWREVL
+5808 RIAALWREAL
-5818 QLDEVSPQESFFALG
+5818 QLDEVGPQENFFALG

-5846 QDLFGEIPI
+5846 QEMFGDVSI

-5864 RSLAAHLAS
+5864 RSLATHLAS
-5873 RGAVPREQPAEARRP
+5873 RGQAPRERPAEARRP
-5888 VPGTGTGQE
+5888 AASQGTGRE
-5897 VAIIGMAGCFPRAE
+5897 IAIVGMAGRFPRAE
-5911 SLESFWRNLRQGVE
+5911 SLDAFWRNLREGVE
-5925 CISFFSDEEL
+5925 AVSFFSDEEL
-5935 LAAGFSPDVLSDPRC
+5935 LASGFSPEVISDPRY
-5950 VKARAILEGAD
+5950 VRARAILEGAD
-5961 RFDASFFGL
+5961 LFDAGFFGL

-5981 HRVFLECAWDALENA
+5981 HRIFLECAWEALESA
-5996 GYDPETCAGEIGV
+5996 GYDPETWAGEIGV
-6009 FAGASLNTYLFGLS
+6009 FAGSSLNTYIFGLS
-6023 AAEET
+6023 SSEDERS
-6028 KDLGNFQVVT
+6028 LGNFQVLT

-6070 VAIHLACRSLV
+6070 VAVHMACRSLLD
-6081 NGECDM
+6081 GECDM

-6100 RGYLYSEGGTGS
+6100 RGYIYNEGGTGS

-6127 VSGEGV
+6127 VSGEGA

-6150 IEAVILGSAINNDG
+6150 IEAVIRGSALNNDG

-6173 SVGGQAAVITRAL
+6173 SVGGQAAVIAKAL
-6186 QVAGVSPETISYVE
+6186 QAAGVPAETIQYVE

-6214 TALTQAFRRQTGKTG
+6214 AALTQAFCRQTGRTG
-6229 FCAIGSVKTNI
+6229 FCALGSVKTNI

-6254 TVLALRRGEIPPSLG
+6254 TVLALRHGLIPPSLH
-6269 FERPNPRIA
+6269 FERPNPRVDFPA
-6278 FQESPFYV
+6278 SPFYV
-6286 NQRLAEWRANGTPR
+6286 NQKLAEWRANGTPR

-6319 EAPPASPEPS
+6319 EAPPEEPASPS
-6329 PRSSHLLV
+6329 PRPWKLLV
-6337 LSARTPAALDRRMED
+6337 LSARTPAALDRRVDD
-6352 LAAHLENDPV
+6352 LAAHLEVNPD
-6362 LDLAD
+6362 LDLDD
-6367 VAWTLQVGRRV
+6367 VAWTLQVGRRTFV
-6378 FGHRAVAVCTD
+6378 HRATALC
-6389 ARDAVQVL
+6389 RDAQDALEVL
-6397 RSRDRDRLLT
+6397 RSRRLLT

-6426 RPAAGLAA
+6426 RPAEGLAA
-6434 LHRGEPAFRQGL
+6434 LSRAEPVFRREM
-6446 DRCAEILR
+6446 DRCAEILG
-6454 PSLGVDLRSLL
+6454 LDLWGDLRS
-6465 LAGES
+6465 
-6470 SGNDL
+6470 
-6475 GSTALAQPVLFAIE
+6475 TAVAQPVLFAVE
-6489 HSLAELWMAWG
+6489 HSLAELWRSWG
-6500 VRPNALLGHSLGE
+6500 VQPGALLGHSLGE
-6513 YVAACLSGVLSLEDA
+6513 YVAACVSGVLSLESA
-6528 LRLVVERGRLMQ
+6528 LRLVAERGRLMEEGM
-6540 ALPEGAMLAVPLPPE
+6540 PEGAMLAVPLPAE
-6555 EVEELAA
+6555 EVEGLL
-6562 GAVSLAAINAPA
+6562 GGDISLAAVNAPS

-6579 GPAADI
+6579 GPPAAI
-6585 DALAGE
+6585 AALAE
-6591 LASRGVSCR
+6591 KLAGRGVSCQ

-6615 IQPALTAFLRQLHLQ
+6615 IQPALAAFLRRLDLQ

-6636 VSCLTGTW
+6636 LSCLTGTW
-6644 ITDEEATDPAYWA
+6644 ITDEEATNPVYWA

-6662 PVRFT
+6662 PVRFA
-6667 DAVDTLLTVG
+6667 DAVDALLAGG
-6677 PCVLLEVGPG
+6677 PRVLLEVGPG
-6687 SALVSLARLHPK
+6687 GTLASLARQHPGRPK
-6699 TPQGIASLAA
+6699 AVSS
-6709 APAPDAGLLAALGRL
+6709 LLAGQSADAAVVSALGGL
-6724 WLAGVRIDW
+6724 WLAGARIDW
-6733 RAVHAGERRGRVALP
+6733 NAVHAGERRRRVALP
-6748 SYPFERSSYWFETR
+6748 SYPFERSSYWFATKESR
-6762 SGRREEAEPA
+6762 PKEKEAALLPV
-6772 AHPAN
+6772 N
-6777 GNGKGSLEPN
+6777 GNGNGHKSPGE
-6787 QVLSWEPSTDL
+6787 TAADL
-6798 SSLEEIVSGQLEIM
+6798 SSLEEIVSGQLAIM
-6812 LQQLDLLR
+6812 RRQLELLQ